1 MILKKHLTSEEVIPK
16 MEEGKQVYMK
26 MPEGST
32 IELEDIEQARRYLC
46 SYLQFCDFYFEE
58 V

>member
-1 MILKKHLTSEEVIPK
+1 MKKHLTSEEVIPK